1 MLKRLQTALAQV
13 KAVNTSEKSLNEI
26 RQTMYSLHR
35 TNEIPEKVY
44 NNIFLFYLF
53 IYWIFIQAIYTIYS
67 LSKNSP
73 INEYIHIYTLQ

>member
-26 RQTMYSLHR
+26 RQTIYSLHR

-53 IYWIFIQAIYTIYS
+53 IEYLYRPYIQ
-67 LSKNSP
+67 
-73 INEYIHIYTLQ
+73 YIH